1 MMYLEFS
8 EQGMEEPAVS
18 KKLVTLRIK
27 NKRLFLSG
35 KIPMAGE
42 HKKGWKYCSQKVKF

>member
-8 EQGMEEPAVS
+8 EPGMEEPAVS
-18 KKLVTLRIK
+18 KKPFTLRIK

-42 HKKGWKYCSQKVKF
+42 HKKAGNIVHKK